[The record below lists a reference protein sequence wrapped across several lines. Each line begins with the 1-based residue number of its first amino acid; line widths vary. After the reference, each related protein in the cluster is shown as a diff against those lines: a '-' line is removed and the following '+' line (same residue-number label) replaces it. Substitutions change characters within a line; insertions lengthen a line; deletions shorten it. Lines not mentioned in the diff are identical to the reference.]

1 MDDLFSL
8 RGHRALVTGAS
19 GGLGRHFALTL
30 ARAGADVAVT
40 ARRADKL
47 EAVAGE
53 IEKLG
58 VRAAAVEMDVTLQA
72 SVEQGV
78 AAAEGALGSLD
89 LLVNNAGVAV
99 SKPALEADVEDWDF
113 VLDTNLKGAYLVA
126 REVARR
132 MVAHERGGVIVNNA
146 SAIALKVMKGLASYA
161 ASKAGLVQLTQS
173 LALELAR
180 YDIRVNALCPGYFAT
195 DINKGF
201 FDTPAGQRL
210 IERIPQR
217 RLGDMS
223 ALDGPLLLLA
233 SDASKYMTGSLIVI
247 DGGLNLN

>member
-8 RGHRALVTGAS
+8 RGRRALVTGAS

-30 ARAGADVAVT
+30 ARAGADVAVA

>member
-1 MDDLFSL
+1 
-8 RGHRALVTGAS
+8 
-19 GGLGRHFALTL
+19 
-30 ARAGADVAVT
+30 
-40 ARRADKL
+40 
-47 EAVAGE
+47 
-53 IEKLG
+53 
-58 VRAAAVEMDVTLQA
+58 
-72 SVEQGV
+72 
-78 AAAEGALGSLD
+78 
-89 LLVNNAGVAV
+89 
-99 SKPALEADVEDWDF
+99 
-113 VLDTNLKGAYLVA
+113 

-217 RLGDMS
+217 RLGNMS